1 MVKEGFAWPS
11 IPVGQSIRTAGFAGI
26 VLLAVLAGCAA
37 TGGGRLTKDTA
48 PDVLQAAVQERALAR
63 WQAIIDG
70 DVTRAYSDYM
80 SPGSKDAISLEA
92 FKQRAAGPG
101 IYRKIEPGT
110 VECSGESC
118 KVKVFLWYDHRL
130 MKGIRTPVEEL
141 WIIDKGQAWY
151 VWRQ

>member
-1 MVKEGFAWPS
+1 MTSAGFGWRS
-11 IPVGQSIRTAGFAGI
+11 IRVGQSERIARFGAVAF
-26 VLLAVLAGCAA
+26 LAVLAGCAA
-37 TGGGRLTKDTA
+37 MGGGLTKDTP
-48 PDVLQAAVQERALAR
+48 PDVLKAAVQERALAR

-70 DVTRAYSDYM
+70 DVARAYTDYM
-80 SPGSKDAISLEA
+80 SPGSKEAISLEA
-92 FKQRAAGPG
+92 FRQRVAGPAT
-101 IYRKIEPGT
+101 YRKIEPGT

-130 MKGIRTPVEEL
+130 MKGIRAPMEEV

>member
-1 MVKEGFAWPS
+1 MTNEGFGWRSTRAGPQVR
-11 IPVGQSIRTAGFAGI
+11 IARLVGA

-37 TGGGRLTKDTA
+37 TGRLTKDTP
-48 PDVLQAAVQERALAR
+48 PDVLQGAVQERALAR

-70 DVTRAYSDYM
+70 DVARAYTDYM
-80 SPGSKDAISLEA
+80 SPGSKEAISLEA
-92 FKQRAAGPG
+92 FKQRMAASPG
-101 IYRKIEPGT
+101 IFRKIEPGT

-118 KVKVFLWYDHRL
+118 KVKVFVWYDHRL
-130 MKGIRTPVEEL
+130 MKGIRTPMEEV